1 MGLGFVSNAKK
12 HTYLSQR
19 KSFSYN
25 LIKFMYFKQYEIQL
39 YFMALK
45 VLSDASNTYISLK
58 VLLPLKRISTA
69 VFEYSSQT
77 QKSTQKLRTSVVRII
92 EQKEHKT
99 SNKKSSYVNEQY
111 EMIKLHEKSYCSTKS
126 NFHHNILKSNNSYI
140 RKSAKLFLNFLI
152 FFASFAAIIII
163 IL

>member
-1 MGLGFVSNAKK
+1 MKKLKWIHHSSRPWVTVVADDTIKTCNSITFKNYFGFVSNAKK

-77 QKSTQKLRTSVVRII
+77 QNSTQKWKDFDHQNNRA
-92 EQKEHKT
+92 
-99 SNKKSSYVNEQY
+99 KKNTIHQTWRVLP
-111 EMIKLHEKSYCSTKS
+111 EM
-126 NFHHNILKSNNSYI
+126 
-140 RKSAKLFLNFLI
+140 
-152 FFASFAAIIII
+152 
-163 IL
+163 

>member
-1 MGLGFVSNAKK
+1 
-12 HTYLSQR
+12 
-19 KSFSYN
+19 
-25 LIKFMYFKQYEIQL
+25 MYFKQYEIQL

-99 SNKKSSYVNEQY
+99 SNKKSSYGNV
-111 EMIKLHEKSYCSTKS
+111 I
-126 NFHHNILKSNNSYI
+126 
-140 RKSAKLFLNFLI
+140 
-152 FFASFAAIIII
+152 
-163 IL
+163 